1 MIIAVVDRI
10 NNKKDLEMST
20 YKNTSGDLTLTG
32 DNGFATLTINYANT
46 VFNGSL
52 TYTGNLTTV
61 DDFIVVG
68 ANNTGTVTDLGLLA
82 GINVGNGRYAGL
94 RFDTAANA
102 WQISSSVTGL
112 GAPVAAYANILTTAS
127 SVNAAGSN
135 TQIQFNQ
142 GGIFGANANLT
153 YDYANSKLTLNGYQV
168 LGNTATPANVANAV
182 ALYSNVTGSGGT
194 GLYFTSA
201 SANDELVSKSK
212 AIVFAIIF

>member
-1 MIIAVVDRI
+1 MTIAVVDRI
-10 NNKKDLEMST
+10 NNKKDPEMST

-32 DNGFATLTINYANT
+32 NNGAATLTVNYSNT

-61 DDFIVVG
+61 DDFIVVA
-68 ANNTGTVTDLGLLA
+68 ANNTGTVTDMGLLA
-82 GINVGNGRYAGL
+82 GINVANGQYAGL
-94 RFDTAANA
+94 RFDATLNV
-102 WQISSSVTGL
+102 WQISSNVSGL
-112 GAPVAAYANILTTAS
+112 GVGTYANILTTVS
-127 SVNAAGSN
+127 SANAAGSN

-142 GGIFGANANLT
+142 GGAFGASGNLT
-153 YDYANSKLTLNGYQV
+153 FDYGNNKLTMLGYQV
-168 LGNTATPANVANAV
+168 FGNTATPANVANAV

>member
-1 MIIAVVDRI
+1 MTIAVVDRI
-10 NNKKDLEMST
+10 NNKKDPEMST

-32 DNGFATLTINYANT
+32 NNGAATLTVNYSNT

-61 DDFIVVG
+61 DDFIVVA
-68 ANNTGTVTDLGLLA
+68 ANNTGTVTDMGLLA
-82 GINVGNGRYAGL
+82 GINVANGLYAGL
-94 RFDTAANA
+94 RFDSILNV
-102 WQISSSVTGL
+102 WQISSNVS
-112 GAPVAAYANILTTAS
+112 GAGVGTYANILTTS
-127 SVNAAGSN
+127 STANAAGSD

-142 GGIFGANANLT
+142 SGTFGASGNLT
-153 YDYANSKLTLNGYQV
+153 FDYGNNKLTMLGHQV
-168 LGNTATPANVANAV
+168 FGNTATPANVANAV